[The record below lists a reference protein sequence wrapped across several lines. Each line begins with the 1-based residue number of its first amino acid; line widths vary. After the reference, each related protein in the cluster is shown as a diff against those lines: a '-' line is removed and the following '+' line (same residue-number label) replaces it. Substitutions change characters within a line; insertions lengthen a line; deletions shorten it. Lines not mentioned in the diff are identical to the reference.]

1 MPTTAHTDPHL
12 AGLRGHPS
20 FQGLMR
26 AAGMRA
32 RPRRTPSGLVLV
44 LALVLGSCADVQER
58 PEESPGAPAQDSVA
72 VVFTRGEAPEPV
84 WRPVRASA
92 DRLTA
97 ALTWLLQG
105 PTPEERAAG
114 VGSWFSPA
122 TAGALRSATVDAG
135 GHAVVDFRDLPAL
148 IPSAS
153 SSTGSTML
161 LMELDGTVFGVPGV
175 RAVEY
180 RVDGSCER
188 FWNWLQYDCHA
199 VERPGG

>member
-1 MPTTAHTDPHL
+1 MIRTLWPSDLFLGVPNVDSADRPPRTASRL
-12 AGLRGHPS
+12 AL
-20 FQGLMR
+20 
-26 AAGMRA
+26 A
-32 RPRRTPSGLVLV
+32 
-44 LALVLGSCADVQER
+44 LALVLVSCADVQER
-58 PEESPGAPAQDSVA
+58 PEEAPETPAQDSVA
-72 VVFTRGEAPEPV
+72 VVFTRGEEPAPV

-114 VGSWFSPA
+114 VRSWFSA
-122 TAGALRSATVDAG
+122 TTAGALRAATVDAG

-161 LMELDGTVFGVPGV
+161 LQELDGTVFGVPEV
-175 RAVEY
+175 RSVEY

-188 FWNWLQYDCHA
+188 FWNWLQYDCHT
-199 VERPGG
+199 VERSGG